1 MSFSNPIVI
10 WAGIGLVLMLA
21 EIIIPGGIVIL
32 LGAACLVVVGAL
44 GLGIVEGFVQS
55 ITLWFIAS
63 MVLLLGF
70 RQVTQRLI
78 GGYSHVDNTDE
89 ELDIYNK
96 VAMVIQTIGPGQQAG
111 RVDFQGSQ
119 WSALGDGTQIA
130 AGTQVRVICRDNI
143 GLVVEPLID
152 SQNTELSD

>member
-1 MSFSNPIVI
+1 MSFANPSII
-10 WAGIGLVLMLA
+10 WMCIGLILMLA

-32 LGAACLVVVGAL
+32 LGAACLIVAGAL
-44 GLGIVEGFVQS
+44 ALGVVEGIIQS
-55 ITLWFIAS
+55 MTLWFIAS

-89 ELDIYNK
+89 EFDIYNK
-96 VAMVIQTIGPGQQAG
+96 VAVVIQTIGPGQQAG
-111 RVDFQGSQ
+111 RIAFQGSQ
-119 WSALGDGTQIA
+119 WSALGDGTEIVV
-130 AGTQVRVICRDNI
+130 GTKVRIICRDNI

-152 SQNTELSD
+152 PQDTELSD

>member
-1 MSFSNPIVI
+1 MSFSNPMLL
-10 WAGIGLVLMLA
+10 WGCIGLVLMFA

-32 LGAACLVVVGAL
+32 LGTACLVVAGALAL
-44 GLGIVEGFVQS
+44 GLVEGFVQS
-55 ITLWFIAS
+55 MTLWFIAS

-70 RQVTQRLI
+70 RQITQRLI

-96 VAMVIQTIGPGQQAG
+96 EAVVIQTIGPGQKAG
-111 RVDFQGSQ
+111 RIEFQGSQ
-119 WSALGDGTQIA
+119 WSALGDGTEIVS
-130 AGTQVRVICRDNI
+130 GTKVRIICRDNI

-152 SQNTELSD
+152 SQDT